1 MVQMK
6 VFKNAWWGGR
16 KFMAAAAMS
25 RFELCPFKEW
35 DSNRYLRG
43 EREGQRQGEEGK
55 VERSVSQFPLV
66 EAVH

>member
-1 MVQMK
+1 MP
-6 VFKNAWWGGR
+6 GD
-16 KFMAAAAMS
+16 AAVS

-35 DSNRYLRG
+35 DSKLYLRG

-55 VERSVSQFPLV
+55 VERSVSQLPLV